1 MLFAATLVCLLLQ
14 TPAGIKFDSPAGW
27 VSKAPSSSMRVADW
41 TLPKADGDQDDAMVT
56 LYYFGAGGGG
66 GLQANIDRW
75 IGQMTQPDG
84 KPSKAVATTAT
95 LASTS
100 GLKITTVDIPGT
112 YVAEVTPGSAE
123 RFNKPG
129 YRMITALIETAGG
142 AHYVKFV
149 GPAKTVAR
157 WSQSF
162 ETFLKSLRQ

>member
-1 MLFAATLVCLLLQ
+1 MPFIALLCLILQ
-14 TPAGIKFDSPAGW
+14 APSGIKFDSPAGW

-41 TLPKADGDQDDAMVT
+41 TLPRADGDQDDAMVT
-56 LYYFGAGGGG
+56 LYFFGAGSGG

-75 IGQMTQPDG
+75 VSQMTQPDG
-84 KPSKAVATTAT
+84 KPSTAVAKTAT
-95 LASTS
+95 LSSTS

-112 YVAEVTPGSAE
+112 YVAEVTPGSPE

-129 YRMITALIETAGG
+129 YRMITALVETAGG

-162 ETFLKSLRQ
+162 DVFLKSLKQ

>member
-1 MLFAATLVCLLLQ
+1 MLMLTLLLFVLQ
-14 TPAGIKFDSPAGW
+14 APSGIKFDSPAGW
-27 VSKAPSSSMRVADW
+27 VSKAPSSSMRIADW
-41 TLPKADGDQDDAMVT
+41 TLPKADGDQDDATVT

-84 KPSKAVATTAT
+84 KSSKDVAKTAT
-95 LASTS
+95 LASTT

-112 YVAEVTPGSAE
+112 YVAEVTPGSTE

-129 YRMITALIETAGG
+129 FRMITALVETAGG

-149 GPAKTVAR
+149 GPAKTVAK
-157 WSQSF
+157 WAPSF
-162 ETFLKSLRQ
+162 ETFLKGLRQ

>member
-1 MLFAATLVCLLLQ
+1 MLIATLIALFLQ
-14 TPAGIKFDSPAGW
+14 APAGIKFDSPAGW
-27 VSKAPSSSMRVADW
+27 VSKTPSSSMRVADW
-41 TLPKADGDQDDAMVT
+41 TLPKADGDQDDALVT
-56 LYYFGAGGGG
+56 LYFFGAGSGG

-75 IGQMTQPDG
+75 ISQMTQPDG
-84 KPSKAVATTAT
+84 KPSKDVAKTAT
-95 LASTS
+95 MTSTS

-112 YVAEVTPGSAE
+112 YVAEVTPGSTE

-129 YRMITALIETAGG
+129 YRMITALVETAGG